1 MTKAWVGGW
10 MTEGKE
16 GVWEADSCWKSV
28 VSAVL
33 QESWV
38 EYWPSMM
45 RLWIGPQDLINQTF

>member
-1 MTKAWVGGW
+1 